1 MVAVGLGDDL
11 VFTLGAAV
19 AERIETQSSESP
31 NADRAKQQKPCR
43 FRECPRLLSID
54 RPFES
59 AHLGH
64 VWEVFRSSQ
73 AA

>member
-31 NADRAKQQKPCR
+31 NADRAKQQKPR
-43 FRECPRLLSID
+43 MLWTMSETISETRLSTGLACGFS
-54 RPFES
+54 
-59 AHLGH
+59 
-64 VWEVFRSSQ
+64 
-73 AA
+73 

>member
-31 NADRAKQQKPCR
+31 NAVRAKQQILLIADSAKNQIER
-43 FRECPRLLSID
+43 SNNFLLSQLWKTLD
-54 RPFES
+54 
-59 AHLGH
+59 L
-64 VWEVFRSSQ
+64 V
-73 AA
+73 